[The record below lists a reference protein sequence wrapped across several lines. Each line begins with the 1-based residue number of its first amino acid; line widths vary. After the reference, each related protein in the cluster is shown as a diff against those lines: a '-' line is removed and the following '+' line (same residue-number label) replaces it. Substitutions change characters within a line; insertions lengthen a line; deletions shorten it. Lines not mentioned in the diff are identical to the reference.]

1 MFTLTNET
9 SGLELYSGNF
19 SHPKSHEKK
28 STSYIPIVDVKAFR
42 PWQAIFLSG
51 IVGVISGLGAIVFNF
66 MVFGCSDLFII
77 MGLGWEKV
85 QVSQDAILLIPAEGL
100 RYWLLPLVPALRTD
114 ERSACFYPAPEAE
127 GHGTDA
133 HIRAFHN

>member
-1 MFTLTNET
+1 M
-9 SGLELYSGNF
+9 
-19 SHPKSHEKK
+19 KKK
-28 STSYIPIVDVKAFR
+28 STSYIPIVDVKEFR
-42 PWQAIFLSG
+42 SGRAIFLSG

-85 QVSQDAILLIPAEGL
+85 RVSQDAILLIPAEGL
-100 RYWLLPLVPALRTD
+100 RYWLLPLVPALGGLMSGLLVFTL
-114 ERSACFYPAPEAE
+114 APEAE

-133 HIRAFHN
+133 YIRFSQTER